1 MKSKNAK
8 IRKRRKKIRIKG
20 NSNIVAGRD
29 VNINLTIGE
38 QIDPD
43 NSEIGEQ
50 AEDINCLGAQK

>member
-38 QIDPD
+38 QIDPE
-43 NSEIGEQ
+43 NSEIEEQ
-50 AEDINCLGAQK
+50 AEDMNFLGAQK